1 MVLGPLKVGAES
13 IARLLVTI
21 VGALADLLVPK
32 SLVRSGVDGIRW
44 LVSLPP
50 VGTEVDPAGMAVGV
64 RMPHLHELREVLT
77 WIGVTLLPLGLIVSA
92 ARAYLLAPT
101 TDVAPDRA
109 RLAARVALDDQ
120 GVDARVRLK
129 CLPSD
134 ACRQPGSRVRVV
146 VRTTV
151 PLPFTPSALGAQLG
165 GIVVD
170 SSHVESFGAFRA
182 ADE

>member
-1 MVLGPLKVGAES
+1 MIRRPETGTASVEFVWMS
-13 IARLLVTI
+13 LL
-21 VGALADLLVPK
+21 LLVPFVYA
-32 SLVRSGVDGIRW
+32 LICVFDVQRAAYA
-44 LVSLPP
+44 VS
-50 VGTEVDPAGMAVGV
+50 VAS
-64 RMPHLHELREVLT
+64 R
-77 WIGVTLLPLGLIVSA
+77 SA

-101 TDVAPDRA
+101 TEVASDRA
-109 RLAARVALDDQ
+109 QLAARVALDDQ
-120 GVDARVRLK
+120 AVDAQVWLK
-129 CLPSD
+129 CLPAD

-151 PLPFTPSALGAQLG
+151 ALPLTPTALGGRLG

>member
-1 MVLGPLKVGAES
+1 VSHRAENGTAS
-13 IARLLVTI
+13 VEFVWMSLL
-21 VGALADLLVPK
+21 LLVPFVYA
-32 SLVRSGVDGIRW
+32 LICVFDVQRAAYA
-44 LVSLPP
+44 VS
-50 VGTEVDPAGMAVGV
+50 VAS
-64 RMPHLHELREVLT
+64 R
-77 WIGVTLLPLGLIVSA
+77 SA

-120 GVDARVRLK
+120 GVDARVQLR
-129 CLPSD
+129 CLPAD
-134 ACRQPGSRVRVV
+134 ACRQPGSRIRVL

-151 PLPFTPSALGAQLG
+151 PLPLTPSALGAQLG